1 MDSVATAAP
10 RSRDRA
16 ARGARVRDGG
26 GGSAGVS
33 ARQPA
38 RAHQSGLRVFLAL
51 NLPEATRQALWR
63 AAAPLRDLG
72 FPIRW
77 VRPEGI
83 HLTLKFL
90 GEVAEQR
97 DAELVA
103 ALARAAR
110 GARALPLTLG
120 GFGAFPDFQ
129 RPRVVWAGVA
139 PDPSLELLQNQIEEV
154 FAPLG
159 FPTEAR
165 PFRPHLTL
173 GRAGREGRSRDFARL
188 EAALGLLEFAE
199 TVLVGSVDLMQSTLQ
214 SGGAVYQVRHS
225 ERLP

>member
-1 MDSVATAAP
+1 M
-10 RSRDRA
+10 
-16 ARGARVRDGG
+16 
-26 GGSAGVS
+26 
-33 ARQPA
+33 
-38 RAHQSGLRVFLAL
+38 RVFLAL

-139 PDPSLELLQNQIEEV
+139 PDPSLELLQNRVEEV

-173 GRAGREGRSRDFARL
+173 GRAGRDGPSRDFARL
-188 EAALGLLEFAE
+188 EAALGRLEFAE

>member
-1 MDSVATAAP
+1 M
-10 RSRDRA
+10 
-16 ARGARVRDGG
+16 
-26 GGSAGVS
+26 
-33 ARQPA
+33 
-38 RAHQSGLRVFLAL
+38 RVFLAL
-51 NLPEATRQALWR
+51 NLPEATRQALWQ
-63 AAAPLRDLG
+63 ATAPLRDAG

-97 DAELVA
+97 DPELAA
-103 ALARAAR
+103 ALTRTVR
-110 GARALPLTLG
+110 GARALPLALG

-129 RPRVVWAGVA
+129 RPRVVWVGVA
-139 PDPSLELLQNQIEEV
+139 PDPSLELLQNQVEEA

-173 GRAGREGRSRDFARL
+173 GRAGRDGRSRDFAGL
-188 EAALGLLEFAE
+188 EAALGRLEFAE
-199 TVLVGSVDLMQSTLQ
+199 TVVVGSVDLMQSMLQ